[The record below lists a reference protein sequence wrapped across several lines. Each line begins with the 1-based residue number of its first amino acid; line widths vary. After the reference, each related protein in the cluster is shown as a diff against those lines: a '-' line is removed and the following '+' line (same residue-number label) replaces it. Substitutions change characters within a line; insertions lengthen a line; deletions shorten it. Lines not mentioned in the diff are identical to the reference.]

1 MPIRSGEI
9 GAHDV
14 YTGAGG
20 CGRGERATQP
30 VSALSGAAFSF
41 RPQASGTLQSNP
53 RGQYASHDRDNS
65 RPGSQGPL
73 ATKVWCRS
81 SIRTTYE
88 PFAPATCQLMHM
100 FRSLSPGPADHRFE
114 VCIVACSCPF
124 QTRRLFQ
131 VGYSQHSVSES

>member
-1 MPIRSGEI
+1 VSGLPSQSRRYP
-9 GAHDV
+9 V
-14 YTGAGG
+14 
-20 CGRGERATQP
+20 QP
-30 VSALSGAAFSF
+30 F

-88 PFAPATCQLMHM
+88 
-100 FRSLSPGPADHRFE
+100 RSPLP
-114 VCIVACSCPF
+114 
-124 QTRRLFQ
+124 L
-131 VGYSQHSVSES
+131 VS